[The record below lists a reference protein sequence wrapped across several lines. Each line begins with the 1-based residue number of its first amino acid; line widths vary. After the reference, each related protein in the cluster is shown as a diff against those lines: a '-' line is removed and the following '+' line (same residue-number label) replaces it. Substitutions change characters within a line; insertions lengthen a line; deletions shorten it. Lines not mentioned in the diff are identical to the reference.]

1 MAIDR
6 LTICVGLRKLA
17 TSQFSN
23 YNFNSMCKFGNKLLG
38 ANEDGIFEL
47 DAADKDNSVDIPAHF
62 VLGPTDFGAE
72 QEKRIRSAY
81 VSGRL
86 DGRMKVEV
94 SGDEG
99 EILSQELV
107 PENNQ
112 LRITHHK
119 ISVGRDVRGKY
130 LRLKMSNL
138 FGADFTISNINA
150 VLVVLGQQAKEGV

>member
-1 MAIDR
+1 MADDR
-6 LTICVGLRKLA
+6 LTICVELRKLA
-17 TSQFSN
+17 ASQFGE
-23 YNFNSMCKFGNKLLG
+23 YNFNSMCKHGNKLLG

-47 DAADKDNSVDIPAHF
+47 DAADKDNGTDISAHF

-72 QEKRIRSAY
+72 QEKRVRSLY

-86 DGRMKVEV
+86 DGRLKMEM

-99 EILSQELV
+99 EILSQELL

-112 LRITHHK
+112 LRLTHHK
-119 ISVGRDVRGKY
+119 VSGGRDVRGKY
-130 LRLKMSNL
+130 LRVKVTNL
-138 FGADFTISNINA
+138 FGSDFTISNINA